1 LHYGRRGPLTGRPEG
16 GYIGIRGKD
25 LADAAYTLDALVE
38 HSRTL
43 EEIRKDELRCGDRV
57 VVTTRNSRYTIWALG
72 DGHYWV
78 WGGWFDRR
86 GVSPCRVT
94 INGCTWGG
102 SAIKHDI
109 LVARGL
115 FLEFGNRVLTTRIQN
130 VCVIPAQAERA
141 LN

>member
-1 LHYGRRGPLTGRPEG
+1 M
-16 GYIGIRGKD
+16 
-25 LADAAYTLDALVE
+25 ADAAYTLDALVE
-38 HSRTL
+38 HAGSL
-43 EEIRKDELRCGDRV
+43 EEIRKDELRSGDRV

-130 VCVIPAQAERA
+130 VCVIPAQAERG

>member
-1 LHYGRRGPLTGRPEG
+1 MEALEG
-16 GYIGIRGKD
+16 E

-38 HSRTL
+38 HSRSL
-43 EEIRKDELRCGDRV
+43 EEIRKDELRSGDRV

-102 SAIKHDI
+102 SAIKHDV

-130 VCVIPAQAERA
+130 VCVIPAQGDRT